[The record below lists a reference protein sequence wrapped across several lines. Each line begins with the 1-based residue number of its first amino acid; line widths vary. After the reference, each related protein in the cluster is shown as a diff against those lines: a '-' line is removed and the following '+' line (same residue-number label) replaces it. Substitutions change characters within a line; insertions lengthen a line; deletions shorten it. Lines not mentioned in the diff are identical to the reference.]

1 MITFKGFF
9 VLLLAAMLTQSV
21 GQPEKQS
28 SISRLLPSEKEL
40 SEWKPLFEPQT
51 AEGEDLYLLINGG
64 AEIYH
69 EYGFKRAVLQSYE
82 NPNGRSINLEIF
94 EMESPESA
102 YGIYTF
108 KTGKKGSH
116 VAVGNDALREDYF
129 LNFWKGSYVVTLIG
143 FGSDGETSQGLLDL
157 AKAIDS
163 KLPGNGTRPALAA
176 CLIEEDHEPAKI
188 TYMRG
193 NLALFNRYEF
203 NKENIF
209 GLREGVMGEYDG
221 HKIFVFR
228 YSDERESLRWYIHA
242 ADTLQSNP
250 KLKSKKKEKN
260 VFSATDNKGLH
271 IRIEPHRNDIIGV
284 LAADPVD
291 AAAILEK
298 QKARIDQLSKKAL

>member
-1 MITFKGFF
+1 MRTFKGFF
-9 VLLLAAMLTQSV
+9 VLLLAALLTQSV
-21 GQPEKQS
+21 GRPQQQPGILK
-28 SISRLLPSEKEL
+28 LLPSEKDL

-51 AEGEDLYLLINGG
+51 AEGQDLYLLINGG
-64 AEIYH
+64 AEIYR

-82 NPNGRSINLEIF
+82 NPKGRFLNLEIY

-108 KTGKKGSH
+108 KTGRKGKRP
-116 VAVGNDALREDYF
+116 AVGNDALLEDYF

-143 FGSDGETSQGLLDL
+143 FGSDDETSQGLLDL
-157 AKAIDS
+157 AKVIDS
-163 KLPGNGTRPALAA
+163 KLPGGGKRPALVA
-176 CLIEEDHEPAKI
+176 CLAEEDRKPDKI
-188 TYMRG
+188 TYMLG

-203 NKENIF
+203 DKENIF

-221 HKIFVFR
+221 HEIFVFR
-228 YSDERESLRWYIHA
+228 YSDESESLRWFVHA

-298 QKARIDQLSKKAL
+298 QKARLERLSNKR